1 MAALAGCVAVLD
13 RDAGA
18 RPMPVADFYKG
29 KQIRFIVRTTVGGDY
44 DQYTRLIARFMGK
57 YIPGNPAIIVVNM
70 PGGGGIT
77 AANYMAQV
85 APRDGTVIGIVSQG
99 LAVDQAL
106 GASPQ
111 LKADLKEFNWIANVV
126 YSNQLLVVWHTSPTK
141 TIEDAKKRVTTI
153 GTTGAGS
160 SSVQYPAF
168 YNNVLG
174 TKFKIVFG
182 YPGGQHI
189 DLAMERGEVEGRGTN
204 PYSGWMASK
213 PTWIPEK
220 KIIPLMQAGIEKE
233 PALPD
238 VPLIIDQPVRAED
251 KPLLQFMANSST
263 VGRPLAHHAR
273 RAGRARGG
281 AAGGVRGDHP
291 RSGIHRH
298 RQERE
303 HGDQAAD
310 RRGADAGGPR
320 HAQFAAGRAR
330 PHEGRAAAAR
340 RAHPGNQGRQ
350 EVGPVTMVGRR
361 RTHACRR
368 WGRDRVRAVASH
380 PVGRD
385 RVVVVDLAALLAVP
399 GPVVGRICIS
409 ARP

>member
-1 MAALAGCVAVLD
+1 
-13 RDAGA
+13 
-18 RPMPVADFYKG
+18 
-29 KQIRFIVRTTVGGDY
+29 
-44 DQYTRLIARFMGK
+44 
-57 YIPGNPAIIVVNM
+57 M

-141 TIEDAKKRVTTI
+141 TIDDAKKRVTTI

-238 VPLIIDQPVRAED
+238 VPLIIDQPVPCRGQAAAAVHGELIDGRA
-251 KPLLQFMANSST
+251 S
-263 VGRPLAHHAR
+263 AR
-273 RAGRARGG
+273 DHAGRSRRPGGG

-291 RSGIHRH
+291 RSGVHRH

-310 RRGADAGGPR
+310 RRGADAGGLGLLNSP
-320 HAQFAAGRAR
+320 QD
-330 PHEGRAAAAR
+330 
-340 RAHPGNQGRQ
+340 
-350 EVGPVTMVGRR
+350 V
-361 RTHACRR
+361 
-368 WGRDRVRAVASH
+368 RDRMKVALQ
-380 PVGRD
+380 PRD
-385 RVVVVDLAALLAVP
+385 EHTQEIKVNKK
-399 GPVVGRICIS
+399 
-409 ARP
+409 

>member
-1 MAALAGCVAVLD
+1 MSRVLVAMC
-13 RDAGA
+13 AGA
-18 RPMPVADFYKG
+18 LVLSGTPAAADAVADFYKG
-29 KQIRFIVRTTVGGDY
+29 KQIRFVVRTTVGGDY

-106 GASPQ
+106 GSSPQ
-111 LKADLKEFNWIANVV
+111 LKADLREFNWIANVV
-126 YSNQLLVVWHTSPTK
+126 HSNQLLVVWHTSPTK
-141 TIEDAKKRVTTI
+141 TIEDAKNRVTTI

-160 SSVQYPAF
+160 ASVQYPAF

-182 YPGGQHI
+182 YPGGQLI

-238 VPLIIDQPVRAED
+238 VPLIVDQKVRAED
-251 KPLLQFMANSST
+251 RPLLQFMANSSS
-263 VGRPLAHHAR
+263 VGRPLATTPGVPADRVLALR
-273 RAGRARGG
+273 RAFEQT
-281 AAGGVRGDHP
+281 VRDP
-291 RSGIHRH
+291 DFI
-298 RQERE
+298 
-303 HGDQAAD
+303 
-310 RRGADAGGPR
+310 
-320 HAQFAAGRAR
+320 
-330 PHEGRAAAAR
+330 AAAKKENMEIRPQSA
-340 RAHPGNQGRQ
+340 
-350 EVGPVTMVGRR
+350 EVLTKIIVGLL
-361 RTHACRR
+361 
-368 WGRDRVRAVASH
+368 GSPQDVRDRMKVALQ
-380 PVGRD
+380 PRD
-385 RVVVVDLAALLAVP
+385 EHTQEIKVDKK
-399 GPVVGRICIS
+399 
-409 ARP
+409 